1 MMKLFIQLKNGLV
14 RLLEWTLIV
23 LMALLVLDVLWGV
36 LTRELGIFCQWLIRQ
51 GIEPWALLPRGQDER
66 TEELAIFLLVWVSL
80 LGAAVAFSAK
90 MHLGVDYFVGKLHGD
105 AQRLMEVIVNLIV
118 IAFAVAIFLVGGY
131 VLVSKTLASGQ
142 LTPAMNIK
150 MGYVYLA
157 VPISGAFIVLFA
169 VESIFEILTRKA
181 PAAQTD
187 KPLAAA
193 AGKEV

>member
-36 LTRELGIFCQWLIRQ
+36 FSRYVICKQSRW
-51 GIEPWALLPRGQDER
+51 

-105 AQRLMEVIVNLIV
+105 AQRLMEVIVNLLV
-118 IAFAVAIFLVGGY
+118 IAFAAAIFLVGGY

-142 LTPAMNIK
+142 LSPALGIK
-150 MGYVYLA
+150 VGYVYLA
-157 VPISGAFIVLFA
+157 VPISGVFIVLFA
-169 VESIFEILTRKA
+169 VESIFETLTRKT
-181 PAAQTD
+181 PIPQTD
-187 KPLAAA
+187 QSLAAA